1 MSVLK
6 KLAGETASYGI
17 STILGRSLNFLLVF
31 IHTAA
36 FLPEDLG
43 INVKLYSYVAVAN
56 ILYTYG
62 METAFFRFAA
72 EDKTRYYN
80 LIQTALLVTSTIFSG
95 VLILFSS
102 SIITNLG
109 YPHRELDLICLAV
122 LIWIDSITA
131 IPFARLRLEKAT
143 KKFVAAKIINILINV
158 GLNIFFLLGL
168 KKISEGDYLTFLQP
182 IAQTLYVPSIGA
194 GYIIIANLLANMSY
208 IWLLR
213 KEIFDYKF
221 EFEWPLF
228 KELLVYAYPIMIMGL
243 AGMVN
248 QVFDRI
254 LLEQF
259 LPENFYPGR
268 TSRQAL
274 GIYGNAYKLSIFMAL
289 STQAFRYAAEP
300 FFLSKNKDK
309 NSTET
314 LAEATKWFTIVC
326 VFIWLGVCLNLDW
339 LKKLFLRKA
348 IYQEGITV
356 VPLLLLANLFLG
368 VYYNISVWFKLNN
381 KTYFGTIITFIGLA
395 VTVILNIVLIP
406 KLGYMGCAWAFLIS
420 CFTMTVLC
428 YYWGQ
433 KYYPVPYRI
442 KSAVGYIVSAGALI
456 YFTLSIPIA
465 NLWISIPYHA
475 LLLVLYT
482 IGVIVVERKTVLP
495 QKWQKRFKLS

>member
-168 KKISEGDYLTFLQP
+168 KKI
-182 IAQTLYVPSIGA
+182 
-194 GYIIIANLLANMSY
+194 
-208 IWLLR
+208 
-213 KEIFDYKF
+213 
-221 EFEWPLF
+221 
-228 KELLVYAYPIMIMGL
+228 
-243 AGMVN
+243 
-248 QVFDRI
+248 
-254 LLEQF
+254 
-259 LPENFYPGR
+259 
-268 TSRQAL
+268 
-274 GIYGNAYKLSIFMAL
+274 
-289 STQAFRYAAEP
+289 
-300 FFLSKNKDK
+300 
-309 NSTET
+309 
-314 LAEATKWFTIVC
+314 
-326 VFIWLGVCLNLDW
+326 
-339 LKKLFLRKA
+339 
-348 IYQEGITV
+348 
-356 VPLLLLANLFLG
+356 
-368 VYYNISVWFKLNN
+368 
-381 KTYFGTIITFIGLA
+381 
-395 VTVILNIVLIP
+395 
-406 KLGYMGCAWAFLIS
+406 
-420 CFTMTVLC
+420 
-428 YYWGQ
+428 
-433 KYYPVPYRI
+433 
-442 KSAVGYIVSAGALI
+442 
-456 YFTLSIPIA
+456 
-465 NLWISIPYHA
+465 
-475 LLLVLYT
+475 
-482 IGVIVVERKTVLP
+482 
-495 QKWQKRFKLS
+495 